1 MVEVAIPSNT
11 YYNCSE
17 VETEVYPQLE
27 PGDLNKSPPNFRLP
41 LALINLLKLSLHFRK
56 LGSNMLIK
64 NVTVKLGFRV
74 IFFLSEKKKST
85 FNFSII
91 CPRGCL
97 CINLVHISQRVC
109 HV

>member
-41 LALINLLKLSLHFRK
+41 LALINLLQLSLHFRK

-64 NVTVKLGFRV
+64 NVTLKLGLRV
-74 IFFLSEKKKST
+74 IFFLSEKKKIHLQFLHYLPKRLSMY
-85 FNFSII
+85 
-91 CPRGCL
+91 
-97 CINLVHISQRVC
+97 
-109 HV
+109 